1 MSIVCS
7 LGILIL
13 GLLIISK
20 SQGSLLGKYDAVQA
34 KPSRSTLAG
43 QQVPQQP
50 VTSTVPNQAPTQP
63 ADQRPVNPLGDIYD
77 II

>member
-20 SQGSLLGKYDAVQA
+20 SQGSLLGKYDAVQT
-34 KPSRSTLAG
+34 KPGRSTLAG
-43 QQVPQQP
+43 QQVPQPP
-50 VTSTVPNQAPTQP
+50 VTSTIPNQAPTQP
-63 ADQRPVNPLGDIYD
+63 VDQRPVNPLGDIYD

>member
-34 KPSRSTLAG
+34 KQSRSTLAG